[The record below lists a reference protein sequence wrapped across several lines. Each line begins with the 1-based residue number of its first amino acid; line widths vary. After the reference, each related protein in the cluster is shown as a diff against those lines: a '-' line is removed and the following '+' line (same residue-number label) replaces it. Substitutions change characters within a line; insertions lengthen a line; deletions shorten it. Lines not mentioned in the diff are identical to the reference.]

1 MEAPCLPCPSCSA
14 QSLHTQLCARV
25 IQTALPPVCVLRQPE
40 SPGTGASPGKGSA
53 RLRGTERWCCPGC
66 GASAEPPRP
75 GCCPSSESQT
85 RLCQASFI
93 FFPPFNKG
101 CTLFET
107 SWTVLFV
114 LKVQVRIQT
123 WHLVLTSPRSW
134 ANVPGPTNWNSRNVL
149 DFFSQQRL
157 PSSGNLITTKK

>member
-1 MEAPCLPCPSCSA
+1 MGFGEALALPSRRPPASRWCHSLMEAPRLPCPSCSA

-53 RLRGTERWCCPGC
+53 RLRDTERRCCPGC
-66 GASAEPPRP
+66 GALAEPPRP

-93 FFPPFNKG
+93 FFLRLTKDARYLKRPERF
-101 CTLFET
+101 CLF
-107 SWTVLFV
+107 
-114 LKVQVRIQT
+114 
-123 WHLVLTSPRSW
+123 
-134 ANVPGPTNWNSRNVL
+134 
-149 DFFSQQRL
+149 
-157 PSSGNLITTKK
+157 